1 MKEEDTLVRKRDVIL
16 LVVVAFAIYLTFGGS
31 GDGGLHYSIDPC
43 WYQFDRA
50 ESTKEWKSIP
60 PLVTDLDGDGMK
72 EIIFVTK
79 YMQLQILDGS
89 PPNEDYTNI
98 YSPQVLYSSNLI
110 KSSLAVAKSQK
121 PVAIETGYIEP
132 YSETEERSQVIVV
145 VREDWTVVCYDSS
158 LKVLWEKAVAH
169 KTHELQLLAD
179 KYYIDDISVRV
190 LPLSI
195 KKDAYGVIFVGASMR
210 PIGGKEG
217 NHVGDSSHISVHIEH
232 GMDYKEDG
240 EEVHKDMKSQ
250 ASLEHFNIYAL
261 DAKDG
266 HVIWRHDGFDSL
278 KPEQFSASL
287 PQHAFRLD
295 TRDLHAKSH
304 HAPGITNWNIF
315 RESMVAELPHFWGER
330 DDTFMRLAHFQRKHV
345 GSDKFASRK
354 KQHHRIVGGKAKG
367 SASSSHAHSHS
378 SAQSGKNSKGGA
390 ARSDGAHLFTGV
402 ETPPLSRSATLPH
415 DAAEHTEYPNV
426 VVIHTKTGLDVV
438 TLKTG
443 MPVTS
448 VAFNRGNLFSDIN
461 GDGVIDEILVV
472 GSKDEVS
479 AISPEFVSGEG
490 SLPHCSIMVL
500 SGLPAHSQ
508 LFNGTVCKSGSK
520 ASLADPA
527 NTLNGRKSNKK
538 TSASQLPKV
547 VAAPPAVLRVVDPK
561 TYTESKVSDVAVAIN
576 AGVVTAY
583 SGSGELKWQVDDSP
597 TWHEEFKH
605 ASSLVFDADAL
616 QVDETGS
623 HDNLQAHL
631 LVVGD
636 KGMALYSKEGKTLAS
651 IDIPK
656 EPIVRPILGDFDSD
670 GITDVIF
677 ITEDAVLGYRL
688 EVKTSTRGVLVA
700 ILILGA
706 IAVVSFLANIKV
718 AMEPRG
724 SKTSRRGISMGIRRA
739 TDSEHID

>member
-1 MKEEDTLVRKRDVIL
+1 MKGKGDSFIRKRDVIL
-16 LVVVAFAIYLTFGGS
+16 IVVVAFAVYLSLGGG
-31 GDGGLHYSIDPC
+31 GDGLHYSLDPT

-50 ESTKEWKSIP
+50 EGTKEWQGVP

-72 EIIFVTK
+72 EIVAVTK
-79 YMQLQILDGS
+79 DLQLQILDGS
-89 PPNEDYTNI
+89 PPNEDYSNI
-98 YSPQVLYSSNLI
+98 YSPQVLFTSDLV
-110 KSSLAVAKSQK
+110 KSSLAVSESQK
-121 PVAIETGYIEP
+121 PVAIQTGYVDP
-132 YSETEERSQVIVV
+132 YSETKERSQVIVV

-169 KTHELQLLAD
+169 KTHDMQLLAE
-179 KYYIDDISVRV
+179 KYYIDDISVTV

-210 PIGGKEG
+210 PIGSIDGT
-217 NHVGDSSHISVHIEH
+217 HIGDSHHASVHIEH
-232 GMDYKEDG
+232 GLEYGEDG
-240 EEVHKDMKSQ
+240 NQVHKDMKSQ

-261 DAKDG
+261 DANDG
-266 HVIWRHDGFDSL
+266 HVIWRHDGSDSL

-295 TRDLHAKSH
+295 SRDLHVKSH
-304 HAPGITNWNIF
+304 HAAGITNWNIF

-330 DDTFMRLAHFQRKHV
+330 DDTLMRLAHFQRKHV
-345 GSDKFASRK
+345 GSDKFAATK
-354 KQHHRIVGGKAKG
+354 KHKQHRALGSSSKGSTPSSHTTSKAK
-367 SASSSHAHSHS
+367 
-378 SAQSGKNSKGGA
+378 SKRGA
-390 ARSDGAHLFTGV
+390 TDPGEAHLFTGV

-426 VVIHTKTGLDVV
+426 VVVHTKTGLDVV

-448 VAFNRGNLFSDIN
+448 VALNMGNLFSDLN
-461 GDGVIDEILVV
+461 GDGVVDEVLVV

-479 AISPEFVSGEG
+479 TISPEFVNGEG

-508 LFNGTVCKSGSK
+508 LFNGTICKSGSK
-520 ASLADPA
+520 VSLNDPA
-527 NTLNGRKSNKK
+527 TTLGTRKAHRK
-538 TSASQLPKV
+538 TTTAQLPKV
-547 VAAPPAVLRVVDPK
+547 VAAPPAVLRVMDPK

-597 TWHEEFKH
+597 TWHQDYKH
-605 ASSLVFDADAL
+605 ATSVIFDADAV

-623 HDNLQAHL
+623 HDNLKAHL

-636 KGMALYSKEGKTLAS
+636 KSMALYSKEGKTLAT

-656 EPIVRPILGDFDSD
+656 EPIVKPVLGDFDSD
-670 GITDVIF
+670 GITDIIF
-677 ITEDAVLGYRL
+677 ITEDAILGYRL
-688 EVKTSTRGVLVA
+688 EVKTSTRGVLIA
-700 ILILGA
+700 ILILAA
-706 IAVVSFLANIKV
+706 IAAVSFLANIKV
-718 AMEPRG
+718 DMEPR
-724 SKTSRRGISMGIRRA
+724 SATKTKRGGISMGIKRA
-739 TDSEHID
+739 TDAAHID

>member
-1 MKEEDTLVRKRDVIL
+1 MKGDGGSIVRKRDVIL
-16 LVVVAFAIYLTFGGS
+16 IVVVAFAVYLSFGGG
-31 GDGGLHYSIDPC
+31 GDGLHYSLDPT

-50 ESTKEWKSIP
+50 ESTREWKGIP
-60 PLVTDLDGDGMK
+60 PLVTDLNGDGLK
-72 EIIFVTK
+72 EIVVVTK
-79 YMQLQILDGS
+79 DLRLQILDGS
-89 PPNEDYTNI
+89 PPNEDYSNI
-98 YSPQVLYSSNLI
+98 YSPQVLFSSNLV
-110 KSSLAVAKSQK
+110 KSSLAVSQSQK
-121 PVAIETGYIEP
+121 PVAIQTGYVDP

-158 LKVLWEKAVAH
+158 LKMLWEKAVAH
-169 KTHELQLLAD
+169 KTHEMQLLAD
-179 KYYIDDISVRV
+179 KYYIDDISITV

-210 PIGGKEG
+210 PFGGSDG
-217 NHVGDSSHISVHIEH
+217 THVGDSHHASVLIEH
-232 GMDYKEDG
+232 GLDYGEDG
-240 EEVHKDMKSQ
+240 NKVHKDMKSQ

-295 TRDLHAKSH
+295 SRDLHAKSH
-304 HAPGITNWNIF
+304 HAAGITNWNIF
-315 RESMVAELPHFWGER
+315 RESMVAELPHFWSER
-330 DDTFMRLAHFQRKHV
+330 DDTLMRLAHFQRKHV
-345 GSDKFASRK
+345 GSDKFAAK
-354 KQHHRIVGGKAKG
+354 KKHKQHRILGSSPKG
-367 SASSSHAHSHS
+367 SATSSQSSSQA
-378 SAQSGKNSKGGA
+378 KSKRGA
-390 ARSDGAHLFTGV
+390 ADPEGAHLFTGV

-426 VVIHTKTGLDVV
+426 VVMHTKTGLDVV

-448 VAFNRGNLFSDIN
+448 VALNTGNLFSDLN
-461 GDGVIDEILVV
+461 GDGVVDEVLVV

-508 LFNGTVCKSGSK
+508 LFNGTICKSGSK
-520 ASLADPA
+520 GSLNDPA
-527 NTLNGRKSNKK
+527 STLNGKKSHRKN
-538 TSASQLPKV
+538 APAQLPKV

-561 TYTESKVSDVAVAIN
+561 TYTESKVRDVAVAIN
-576 AGVVTAY
+576 AGVITTY

-597 TWHEEFKH
+597 TWHEDYKH
-605 ASSLVFDADAL
+605 ATSVVFDADSL

-623 HDNLQAHL
+623 HDNLKAHL

-636 KGMALYSKEGKTLAS
+636 KSMALYSKEGKTLAT

-656 EPIVRPILGDFDSD
+656 EPIVKPVMGDFDSD
-670 GITDVIF
+670 GITDIIF
-677 ITEDAVLGYRL
+677 ITEDAILGYRL
-688 EVKTSTRGVLVA
+688 EVKTSTRGVLTA
-700 ILILGA
+700 ILILAA
-706 IAVVSFLANIKV
+706 IAAVAFLANIKV

-724 SKTSRRGISMGIRRA
+724 SAQTKRSGISMGIKRA
-739 TDSEHID
+739 TDAAHID